1 MQLVCAC
8 RGSRLVWVFLCN
20 ESESLVDNNTT
31 TLDTSPILSLQY
43 LGTLYLGTLV
53 PLLWPLQ
60 AGGCLAATPPAGP
73 VEQPATY

>member
-31 TLDTSPILSLQY
+31 TLDTPPILSLHEPLHVYMYASILEIQ
-43 LGTLYLGTLV
+43 LYS
-53 PLLWPLQ
+53 
-60 AGGCLAATPPAGP
+60 
-73 VEQPATY
+73 Y